1 MEYVGI
7 DVHKKHSQICTF
19 TAAGEI
25 LHQRIESCTLV
36 L

>member
-7 DVHKKHSQICTF
+7 DVHKKQSQICTF
-19 TAAGEI
+19 IAAGEI